1 VPEITFTTTPRA
13 ETEGNLLLIEV
24 PGRVVRALGDKQRP
38 PVRATING
46 YTYPTTIAV
55 YGGKHYLPARREVRE
70 AAKLEPRKLVTV
82 HLALDTGERTVD
94 MPPDLARALAGDKKA
109 KASFDGLSFSHRRE
123 YAQWIAGAKR
133 EETRAARV
141 SKAVA
146 ALRAGKKGHGAEVRS
161 G

>member
-1 VPEITFTTTPRA
+1 
-13 ETEGNLLLIEV
+13 
-24 PGRVVRALGDKQRP
+24 
-38 PVRATING
+38 
-46 YTYPTTIAV
+46 
-55 YGGKHYLPARREVRE
+55 
-70 AAKLEPRKLVTV
+70 
-82 HLALDTGERTVD
+82 